1 MPHGRKTKV
10 INPSEYNRIKASLNA
25 HETAEIARHQ
35 KEQEKERLRNLSRK
49 QVNSWNNTLSGQRK
63 EWGLWFIWRF
73 FLVTIYCSVTV
84 KSKF

>member
-63 EWGLWFIWRF
+63 ETRFMIYSEF